1 MRLGDVATLL
11 RATDTQTERN
21 DQGYAVMP
29 DAIRTPL
36 MKVGNE
42 LLVAA
47 FRAFRAG
54 WLDVADLQ
62 TLNRCAERLTNAVQA
77 RDDQRATL
85 LAGVI
90 ADLSP
95 LRDRYGDRFPEIG
108 RVIETIGD

>member
-1 MRLGDVATLL
+1 MRLGYVATLL
-11 RATDTQTERN
+11 PASDTQT
-21 DQGYAVMP
+21 QPSTQSYAVMP
-29 DAIRTPL
+29 DEIRTSL
-36 MKVGNE
+36 LKVGNE

-62 TLNRCAERLTNAVQA
+62 TINRCTERLTKAVQA

-85 LAGVI
+85 LADVI

-95 LRDRYGDRFPEIG
+95 LRYQYGDRFPEVD
-108 RVIETIGD
+108 RVIETISD